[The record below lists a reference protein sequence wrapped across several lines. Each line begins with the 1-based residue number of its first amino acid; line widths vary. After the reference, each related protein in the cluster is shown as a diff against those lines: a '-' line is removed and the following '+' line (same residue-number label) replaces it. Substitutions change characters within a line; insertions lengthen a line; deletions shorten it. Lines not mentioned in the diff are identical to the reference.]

1 MVKIGLII
9 IKCAYNINL
18 NEIVTVDDMV
28 KYHRYTVR
36 VHRYFCPVCNKRVIP
51 CISDCISSYF
61 KHADESPECEFYF
74 GGGDYT
80 SIGFQKLYFP
90 DTVDVFKFIG
100 FESFVFE
107 DSKLA
112 QELDLLGIPNNYHP
126 NLHCGEFILWVK
138 EMNELRDPSLS
149 LNQLSESI
157 LSFSKYLQPVLFIIN
172 NNFEPEDSFPDPII
186 KKIINGSKGV
196 VFEVPEQSSL
206 SMRKVK
212 IWLIDEENN
221 IICPGLSSI
230 EDLLKEAKFSYRSL
244 KKIMNEF
251 EGFFK
256 EEEIEYT
263 DPKHIYKPDSIEL
276 KVECKCGIT
285 HMLPIVMNLNDQI
298 EIYWRHRNCTFRKL
312 PFDKIQCLG
321 CKSTFFNQRDAEKK
335 WAQYQVDKKM
345 QNRDYLKSLLEESHD
360 INLYEELEHNRK
372 VRILTG
378 PNIGKIGWITAQKGD
393 LVEIKVSESDD
404 NCTVLKENVILL

>member
-1 MVKIGLII
+1 MIT
-9 IKCAYNINL
+9 IKFAYNINL

-28 KYHRYTVR
+28 KFHRYTVR
-36 VHRYFCPVCNKRVIP
+36 VHRYFCPVCNKKVIP

-80 SIGFQKLYFP
+80 PTDFQKLYFP

-107 DSKLA
+107 HSKLA
-112 QELDLLGIPNNYHP
+112 QELDLQGIPYNYHP
-126 NLHCGEFILWVK
+126 NLHCGEFLLWVK
-138 EMNELRDPSLS
+138 EMNEIRDPSLS
-149 LNQLSESI
+149 LNQLSEAI
-157 LSFSKYLQPVLFIIN
+157 LSFSKYFHPVLFIVN
-172 NNFEPEDSFPDPII
+172 NNFEPEDSYPDPII
-186 KKIINGSKGV
+186 KKLIDGSKGV

-212 IWLIDEENN
+212 VWLIDEENK
-221 IICPGLSSI
+221 IMCPGLSSI

-256 EEEIEYT
+256 EEETEYN
-263 DPKHIYKPDSIEL
+263 DPKNTYKPDSLEL
-276 KVECKCGIT
+276 KVACKCGLT
-285 HMLPIVMNLNDQI
+285 HILPIVINLNDQI

-321 CKSTFFNQRDAEKK
+321 CKNTFFNQRDAEKK
-335 WAQYQVDKKM
+335 WAQYQVDKKK
-345 QNRDYLKSLLEESHD
+345 QNRDNLKSLLEESYD
-360 INLYEELEHNRK
+360 TILNEELEYNRK

-378 PNIGKIGWITAQKGD
+378 PNIGRIGRIVAQKDD
-393 LVEIKVSESDD
+393 LVEITVSESEQS
-404 NCTVLKENVILL
+404 CLVLKENVILL